1 MSEAWCQKTN
11 AEAMEDLVKN
21 HGVIAQPLP
30 DAVVTRL
37 REVTKEVLDEAVARD
52 PLVKKVHES
61 YMSFKA
67 TYDKWAGLS
76 EAVYHAKI
84 RV

>member
-1 MSEAWCQKTN
+1 VA
-11 AEAMEDLVKN
+11 
-21 HGVIAQPLP
+21 
-30 DAVVTRL
+30 RL
-37 REVTKEVLDEAVARD
+37 REVTKEVLDEAVAKD
-52 PLVKKVHES
+52 PLVKKVHDS

-67 TYDKWAGLS
+67 IYDKWAGMS